1 MLSEGRPGVDDRYS
15 LKDGVLRLELAKHIY
30 ERCGLVGQPIRDAGR
45 KHMKTRYAVEINLRS
60 PSMLHGKKGFE
71 RIVWAFKN
79 VLNHSVTWLFHDF
92 DSISEDARD
101 APITKHHPMA
111 KQCSP
116 QQKNI
121 DRVQVPNLG
130 PPHSSESVD
139 DLEDWTLE
147 TYEWLS
153 LVAMESPR
161 ILSED
166 TVDPFLSRYQVPDN
180 DPGKVLNM
188 VTLTWTG
195 FIPASWIMHLFISL
209 LR

>member
-1 MLSEGRPGVDDRYS
+1 
-15 LKDGVLRLELAKHIY
+15 
-30 ERCGLVGQPIRDAGR
+30 
-45 KHMKTRYAVEINLRS
+45 
-60 PSMLHGKKGFE
+60 MLHGKKGFE

-92 DSISEDARD
+92 DSISEDGKAIAIPKSLDRKVTNYSVTARD

-139 DLEDWTLE
+139 DFEDWTLE

-166 TVDPFLSRYQVPDN
+166 TIDPFLSRYQVPDN